1 MKKFL
6 FFALILFAFAYPSQA
21 QERDLTEDVPLE
33 QLTLKKGNIPPAVV
47 KAAEEL
53 FKGKTQL
60 KYGVFPYEL
69 KKYGWEPA
77 SDYNEPI
84 DHYEVYLRGADGND
98 VYAVFESNGDL
109 IRYREIDKKVA
120 LPLPIL
126 KAIANSPY
134 KGWKVNEGTEIV
146 KSVQNKVVD
155 HYIVRL
161 QNGRQRKVLYYTE
174 KGEQLTNQ

>member
-6 FFALILFAFAYPSQA
+6 FFAMILVVFAYPSQA
-21 QERDLTEDVPLE
+21 QERELSEDVPLE
-33 QLTLKKGNIPPAVV
+33 QLTLKKGNMPPAVI

-77 SDYNEPI
+77 SDYDKPI
-84 DHYEVYLRGADGND
+84 DHYEVYLRSADGTD
-98 VYAVFESNGDL
+98 VYAVFESTGDL
-109 IRYREIDKKVA
+109 IKYREVDKNVA
-120 LPLPIL
+120 LPESIL
-126 KAIANSPY
+126 KAIANSEY

-146 KSVQNKVVD
+146 KSVQNKTVD

-161 QNGRQRKVLYYTE
+161 QNGRQKKVLYYTIS
-174 KGEQLTNQ
+174 GEQLINK